1 MTSETERRDA
11 QGAAAVAFDD
21 PPFDQRLA
29 VFLAALRPLIGAHG
43 AALVEVDALDG
54 HLAPRVRASSGLE
67 ATLDAAVPE
76 DVFAR
81 WLAAGSAT
89 VSLDALGGG
98 FVGAQGRVVGLSVA
112 PRWWAGRD
120 AALCLT
126 GPDSVPEALIER
138 LEAALS
144 QDRDRRTSALLRAA
158 LESAADTVELTDVSV
173 RVVHVNNAFERLFG
187 YTRAEVVGDDLVRL
201 RDPSAPKHDPLF
213 YRFAEETVNAR
224 GVWLST
230 IGSRRKDGQ
239 SVMAEIAV
247 TFVDAPALRFKGNL
261 GIRRDA
267 QQRAARDSALSMA
280 HLEFRTV
287 LGALPQAVAVIRDER
302 VYFGNAPF
310 FEILGVRPE
319 TAMSASFESFMHPD
333 ERPRLE
339 ALLRDGA
346 GGLRIVRPD
355 ATVRIV
361 DVNGVGEISFEGA
374 PSRILLLEDTT
385 DQRFEQAR
393 DEHAQRLA
401 ALGALA
407 ASVAHEINNPLA
419 VLTSNLEWLM
429 ECAALPDEH
438 SALEDALEG
447 ARRIRQII
455 SDLRAFSRDDAAS
468 HTAESVDVSRALSA
482 ALNIAAN
489 ELRHLARVEVKCP
502 PHVMARGKDGPLV
515 QVLVNLLVNASQAM
529 RTVKDRPHLLTVSVA
544 EAQGFI
550 DIDVVDTGPGIPA
563 ELMSRLFAPFV
574 STRASS
580 GGTGLG
586 LWISRR
592 IIESFG
598 GELTV
603 TSTPGTGS
611 TFRVHLSAGATTV
624 PPPRSPPSASARG
637 ATVLVIDD
645 EVAVA
650 RALDRLLSAEHSVE
664 VISDSPAALRRL
676 VSEPAPQVVLCDLM
690 MPTLNGVELYERA
703 CAARPELRERF
714 VFVTGGAFTDD
725 TSAFLAQTRAPV
737 VGKPFDAA
745 ELRRAVASRL
755 APG

>member
-1 MTSETERRDA
+1 MTAPTERRDA
-11 QGAAAVAFDD
+11 WAAAAAAFDD
-21 PPFDQRLA
+21 PPFEQRLA
-29 VFLAALRPLIGAHG
+29 LFLDALRALTGAQGVALI
-43 AALVEVDALDG
+43 EVDALDG
-54 HLAPRVRASSGLE
+54 HLKPRVRAVSGLE
-67 ATLDAAVPE
+67 ATHDAAIPE

-81 WLAAGSAT
+81 WLTAGSAT
-89 VSLDALGGG
+89 VSLGALGCG
-98 FVGAQGRVVGLSVA
+98 FVDTTGRVHGLSVT

-126 GPDSVPEALIER
+126 GSEPAPDALVER
-138 LEAALS
+138 LEDALS

-158 LESAADTVELTDVSV
+158 LEGAADTVELTDVSV

-201 RDPSAPKHDPLF
+201 RDPNAPKHDPLF

-230 IGSRRKDGQ
+230 IGSRRKDGR

-267 QQRAARDSALSMA
+267 QQRAARESALSMA

-310 FEILGVRPE
+310 FEILRVRPE
-319 TAMSASFESFMHPD
+319 TAMSAPFETFMHPD

-339 ALLRDGA
+339 AVLRDGA

-355 ATVRIV
+355 GTVRIV
-361 DVNGVGEISFEGA
+361 DVNGVGEISFKGA

-393 DEHAQRLA
+393 EEHAQRLA

-419 VLTSNLEWLM
+419 VMTSNLEWLM
-429 ECAALPDEH
+429 ECDALPDEH

-455 SDLRAFSRDDAAS
+455 ADLRAFSRDDAAS
-468 HTAESVDVSRALSA
+468 HIAETVDVARALSA

-502 PHVMARGKDGPLV
+502 PLLVARGKDGPLV

-529 RTVKDRPHLLTVSVA
+529 RTVKDRPHLLTVTVV
-544 EAQGFI
+544 EHLGTI
-550 DIDVVDTGPGIPA
+550 DIDVTDTGPGISA
-563 ELMSRLFAPFV
+563 ELMDRLFAPFV
-574 STRASS
+574 STRAAS

-592 IIESFG
+592 IVESFG
-598 GELTV
+598 GALTV
-603 TSTPGTGS
+603 TSTPGSGS
-611 TFRVHLSAGATTV
+611 TFRVHLSASATSPLPRVNV
-624 PPPRSPPSASARG
+624 PQASPRSAN
-637 ATVLVIDD
+637 VLVIDD
-645 EVAVA
+645 EVAIS
-650 RALDRLLSAEHSVE
+650 RALARLLSADHEVE
-664 VISDSPAALRRL
+664 VINRSPEALSRL
-676 VSEPAPQVVLCDLM
+676 SAGPAPQVVLCDLM
-690 MPTLNGVELYERA
+690 MPVLNGVELYEQA
-703 CAARPELRERF
+703 CAARPELRDRF
-714 VFVTGGAFTDD
+714 VFVTGGAFTEE
-725 TSAFLAQTRAPV
+725 TSAFLAQTRTPV
-737 VGKPFDAA
+737 VGKPFNAD
-745 ELRRAVASRL
+745 ELRAAIASRL
-755 APG
+755 GPG

>member
-11 QGAAAVAFDD
+11 RAAAATAFDD

-29 VFLAALRPLIGAHG
+29 TFLEALRDLTGARG
-43 AALVEVDALDG
+43 AAIIEVDALDG
-54 HLAPRVRASSGLE
+54 HLAPRVRAASGLE
-67 ATLDAAVPE
+67 TTPDAAVPE

-89 VSLDALGGG
+89 VSLDTLGGG

-120 AALCLT
+120 AALCLA
-126 GPDSVPEALIER
+126 GPESVPEALIER

-158 LESAADTVELTDVSV
+158 LEGAADTVELTDVSV
-173 RVVHVNNAFERLFG
+173 RVVHVNKAFERLFG

-201 RDPSAPKHDPLF
+201 RDPNAPKHDPLF

-239 SVMAEIAV
+239 AVMAEIAV

-302 VYFGNAPF
+302 IYFGNAPF

-339 ALLRDGA
+339 AVLRDGA

-468 HTAESVDVSRALSA
+468 QTAETVDVARALSA

-502 PHVMARGKDGPLV
+502 PRLVARGKDGPLV

-529 RTVKDRPHLLTVSVA
+529 RTVKDRPHLLTVTVV
-544 EAQGFI
+544 EHLGTI
-550 DIDVVDTGPGIPA
+550 DIDVTDTGPGISA
-563 ELMSRLFAPFV
+563 ELMDRLFAPFV
-574 STRASS
+574 STRAAS

-592 IIESFG
+592 IVESFG
-598 GELTV
+598 GALTV
-603 TSTPGTGS
+603 TSTPGSGS
-611 TFRVHLSAGATTV
+611 TFRVHLSASATSPLPRVNV
-624 PPPRSPPSASARG
+624 PQASPRSAN
-637 ATVLVIDD
+637 VLVIDD
-645 EVAVA
+645 EVAIS
-650 RALDRLLSAEHSVE
+650 RALARLLSADHEVE
-664 VISDSPAALRRL
+664 VINRSPEALSRL
-676 VSEPAPQVVLCDLM
+676 SAGPAPQVVLCDLM
-690 MPTLNGVELYERA
+690 MPELNGVELYEQA
-703 CAARPELRERF
+703 CAARPELRDRF
-714 VFVTGGAFTDD
+714 VFVTGGAFTEE
-725 TSAFLAQTRAPV
+725 TSAFLAQTRTPV
-737 VGKPFDAA
+737 VGKPFNAD
-745 ELRRAVASRL
+745 ELRAAIASRL
-755 APG
+755 GPG

>member
-11 QGAAAVAFDD
+11 RAAAATAFDD

-29 VFLAALRPLIGAHG
+29 TFLEALRDLTGARG
-43 AALVEVDALDG
+43 AAIIEVDALDG
-54 HLAPRVRASSGLE
+54 HLAPRVRAASGLE
-67 ATLDAAVPE
+67 TTPDAAVPE

-89 VSLDALGGG
+89 VSLDTLGGG

-120 AALCLT
+120 AALCLA
-126 GPDSVPEALIER
+126 GPESVPEALIER

-158 LESAADTVELTDVSV
+158 LEGAADTVELTDVSV
-173 RVVHVNNAFERLFG
+173 RVVHVNKAFERLFG

-201 RDPSAPKHDPLF
+201 RDPNAPKHDPLF

-239 SVMAEIAV
+239 AVMAEIAV

-302 VYFGNAPF
+302 IYFGNAPF

-339 ALLRDGA
+339 TVLRDGA

-429 ECAALPDEH
+429 ECAALPDER
-438 SALEDALEG
+438 STLEDALEG

-468 HTAESVDVSRALSA
+468 QTAETVDVARALSA

-502 PHVMARGKDGPLV
+502 PRLVARGKDGPLV
-515 QVLVNLLVNASQAM
+515 QVFVNLLVNASQAM
-529 RTVKDRPHLLTVSVA
+529 RTVKDRPHLLTVTVV
-544 EAQGFI
+544 EHLGTI
-550 DIDVVDTGPGIPA
+550 DIDVTDTGPGISA
-563 ELMSRLFAPFV
+563 ELMDRLFAPFV
-574 STRASS
+574 STRAAS

-592 IIESFG
+592 IVESFG
-598 GELTV
+598 GALTV
-603 TSTPGTGS
+603 TSTPGSGS
-611 TFRVHLSAGATTV
+611 TFRVHLSASATSPLPRVNV
-624 PPPRSPPSASARG
+624 PQASPRSAN
-637 ATVLVIDD
+637 VLVIDD
-645 EVAVA
+645 EVAIS
-650 RALDRLLSAEHSVE
+650 RALARLLSADHEVE
-664 VISDSPAALRRL
+664 VINRSPEALSRL
-676 VSEPAPQVVLCDLM
+676 LAGPAPQVVLCDLM
-690 MPTLNGVELYERA
+690 MPELNGVELYEQA
-703 CAARPELRERF
+703 CAARPELRDRF
-714 VFVTGGAFTDD
+714 VFVTGGAFTEE
-725 TSAFLAQTRAPV
+725 TSAFLAQTRTPV
-737 VGKPFDAA
+737 VGKPFNAD
-745 ELRRAVASRL
+745 ELRAAIASRL
-755 APG
+755 GPG